1 MISCTSI
8 ATSNRNTGQ
17 MSNSAEMML
26 DQNKHKITFDWNRF
40 GLDAKT
46 TPAGQ
51 LTDYVHDK
59 YGLLAKIDS
68 KWHGKTDR
76 SIKFSYDKFDRIV
89 RVDYGSGNIET
100 RKYDSWGKLI
110 EADKNGRKSTFQYD
124 YFGRLIRK
132 TDGGVETKY
141 AYNKYGQ
148 RIGRQLKNGSL
159 VLTELKTYDQYGRLT
174 EIESN
179 GKKVKYL
186 YNGKN
191 QLVSQIVDKIPI
203 DFSYTKYGQLETKT
217 LGGKLAPVSTL
228 KYFYSPDGMITGRVV
243 NGKYQ
248 MYSYD
253 KRGQLL
259 RVAGLQGKVAEQYV
273 YDPAGNI
280 LSKTIDGKTTT
291 FMYDKANQL
300 VSSTCDGKV
309 TKYQYDAAGRLIQEG
324 DKSYS
329 YGWLDK
335 VLAVRENGK
344 KIASF
349 DYQVD
354 GQIAQAIHG
363 GKAENFLWDDIAL
376 VHRGETS
383 FINEPYV
390 TGGNPILN
398 SKDGVMFNDMLG
410 STQNIGGKAIDMT
423 AFGETKDA
431 DALFTGKPF
440 IGELGYAFLF
450 RNYRA
455 DKGKWLSTDPL
466 GYPDGWNNFAYVN
479 NAVMTFIDFLGAESV
494 KLVLISD
501 NSVSGDAESFRNAGY
516 VTIENVT
523 SNSDAVLKIA
533 RYVTDT
539 RNSISDLAV
548 SGHGLGGGVSTSN
561 GSISLWDIQLQSQ
574 IDVIKNALEPNATY
588 TSFGC
593 NSGIYE
599 SDLQKIANKFGVTAR
614 GFTGPVNA
622 GPNPDYGE
630 PGILDILLSYITGKT
645 PIPPGYHWVH
655 KASQE

>member
-89 RVDYGSGNIET
+89 KVDYGSGNVET

-148 RIGRQLKNGSL
+148 RIGRQLKNGNL
-159 VLTELKTYDQYGRLT
+159 VLTELKTYDRYGRLT

-179 GKKVKYL
+179 GKTVKYL

-203 DFSYTKYGQLETKT
+203 DFEYTKYGQLETKT

-259 RVAGLQGKVAEQYV
+259 RVADLQGNIAEQYV

-291 FMYDKANQL
+291 YTYDKANQL

-324 DKSYS
+324 SKNYE

-335 VLAVRENGK
+335 VLNVTENGRQ
-344 KIASF
+344 IASF
-349 DYQVD
+349 NYHND
-354 GQIAQAIHG
+354 GQIAQAVHG
-363 GKAENFLWDDIAL
+363 GKTENFLWDDLAL

-390 TGGNPILN
+390 TGGNPILS
-398 SKDGVMFNDMLG
+398 SKQGVMFNDMLG
-410 STQNIGGKAIDMT
+410 NTLNIARKSVSMT
-423 AFGETKDA
+423 AFGETKDL
-431 DALFTGKPF
+431 DAMFTGKPY

-455 DKGKWLSTDPL
+455 DKGKWLSADPL
-466 GYPDGWNNFAYVN
+466 GYPDGWNNLAYVN
-479 NAVMTFIDFLGAESV
+479 NHVTEFIDWQGCGW
-494 KLVLISD
+494 VLTNTTGILPRPTAPTYTPATPGTYSSPIGHILLHYTYVAY
-501 NSVSGDAESFRNAGY
+501 NYGSPTVSG
-516 VTIENVT
+516 TPPENPG
-523 SNSDAVLKIA
+523 D
-533 RYVTDT
+533 
-539 RNSISDLAV
+539 
-548 SGHGLGGGVSTSN
+548 G
-561 GSISLWDIQLQSQ
+561 
-574 IDVIKNALEPNATY
+574 ATY
-588 TSFGC
+588 TEILIYRVTVTTYTWNEWEDPTTGVIT
-593 NSGIYE
+593 NNKSGLNYTITHQNVTIKKIYTYMKE
-599 SDLQKIANKFGVTAR
+599 
-614 GFTGPVNA
+614 
-622 GPNPDYGE
+622 E
-630 PGILDILLSYITGKT
+630 
-645 PIPPGYHWVH
+645 
-655 KASQE
+655 